1 MRSDTAGKTAH
12 ADKHTNQRSPLTLRR
27 GSACFLLLLSEE
39 EQEEG
44 GKKFTTSF
52 SYIRVGADP
61 LIQPWE
67 GDRRTGLE
75 KPN

>member
-1 MRSDTAGKTAH
+1 MQSNTR
-12 ADKHTNQRSPLTLRR
+12 TNAVHSHCGGVQLKR
-27 GSACFLLLLSEE
+27 GRVSCSCCLKKKNKKK
-39 EQEEG
+39 G
-44 GKKFTTSF
+44 GGEFTTSF
-52 SYIRVGADP
+52 SYIRVGAEP